1 MKKLLYIFA
10 AAAALSAVSCV
21 KENFDGAQEGA
32 TTFYGK
38 ALDVKTQVLDGHT
51 VWAANDNIK
60 VTYIFN
66 GMWNGIPGYCK
77 L

>member
-10 AAAALSAVSCV
+10 AAAALSAISCV

-38 ALDVKTQVLDGHT
+38 ALDVSHSPSGRS
-51 VWAANDNIK
+51 I
-60 VTYIFN
+60 
-66 GMWNGIPGYCK
+66 
-77 L
+77 